1 MFGRV
6 LALALT
12 LTATVRGDNCAKRHA
27 AMQLKTTNLS
37 SQYCSSSDTTTCS
50 MDKCDC
56 SSCCE
61 FKENTCAKLSLTK
74 QCGSDKEGDASKA
87 ADTATDSDFD
97 SKCCMTKANATATCS
112 SKMSKAITDSKGCAA
127 GKVIPNAK
135 MSTTVAD
142 DLSDYATKCCEAEV
156 KCDTVTCPA
165 GYKDKTSKAT
175 IKCTSKPC
183 SDSSCCDPDPAK
195 CAGVYDGTGNKTCSG
210 NTYADPS
217 KYGND
222 AKSDGSDFKA
232 QCCTDLAT
240 CEAFKAATVTSGG
253 GGGSSTTSAATQ
265 QHAGATLSLLFA
277 VAGGLVMA

>member
-1 MFGRV
+1 
-6 LALALT
+6 
-12 LTATVRGDNCAKRHA
+12 
-27 AMQLKTTNLS
+27 
-37 SQYCSSSDTTTCS
+37 

-135 MSTTVAD
+135 MSTTVAE
-142 DLSDYATKCCEAEV
+142 DLSDYATKCCEDEV

-165 GYKDKTSKAT
+165 GHKDKTSKAT

-183 SDSSCCDPDPAK
+183 GSSSCCDPDPAK
-195 CAGVYDGTGNKTCSG
+195 CAGVYDGTGSSSNKTCSG
-210 NTYADPS
+210 NTYFDSS
-217 KYGND
+217 KIGNA
-222 AKSDGSDFKA
+222 AKSDGTDFKA
-232 QCCTDLAT
+232 QCCTDKAT
-240 CEAFKAATVTSGG
+240 CDAFKAATVTSGG
-253 GGGSSTTSAATQ
+253 GGGDTSAAT
-265 QHAGATLSLLFA
+265 
-277 VAGGLVMA
+277 

>member
-12 LTATVRGDNCAKRHA
+12 LTATVRGDNCAKAHA
-27 AMQLKTTNLS
+27 ALQLKTNLS

-61 FKENTCAKLSLTK
+61 RKAGTCAKLSETK
-74 QCGSDKEGDASKA
+74 QCGSDKDFDASKA

-97 SKCCMTKANATATCS
+97 SKCCMTKTNATATCS
-112 SKMSKAITDSKGCAA
+112 SKMSQAITDSKGCAA
-127 GKVIPNAK
+127 GKVIPDAK
-135 MSTTVAD
+135 MSTTVAE
-142 DLSDYATKCCEAEV
+142 DLSDYATKCCEDEV

-183 SDSSCCDPDPAK
+183 SSSSCCDPDPAK

-210 NTYADPS
+210 NTYADSS
-217 KYGND
+217 KHGND

-232 QCCTDLAT
+232 QCCTNLAT